1 MIVGI
6 LIAAVVLGLF
16 VLVGY
21 LVWKSKPM
29 TEEEKWDSQW

>member
-1 MIVGI
+1 MTVGI

-16 VLVGY
+16 VLAGY
-21 LVWKSKPM
+21 LAWTSKPM